1 MPTLSHDCPHCGI
14 KNNAFLGV
22 KSYANPAKKHYWTTL
37 FVCPSCGEGIVVEIW
52 DSGTGA
58 DPMIHVSEI
67 RQPMKNIASQK
78 FRIISIHPKPAVTE
92 IPAHLPER
100 VAKTFKEGCEII
112 NQSPTGACS
121 LFRKALEIG
130 LKDLSPEIEAWKLEK
145 RIDKMAAEHL
155 ITPSIQEWA
164 HQLRLDGNEALHESE
179 DPTIN
184 DARQMENL
192 TRFVLM
198 YIYTLPGQIAEARN
212 PAE

>member
-14 KNNAFLGV
+14 RNNAFLGV
-22 KSYANPAKKHYWTTL
+22 KSVPNLAKKYYWTTL
-37 FVCPSCGEGIVVEIW
+37 FICPSCGGGVVVEIS
-52 DSGTGA
+52 DGGTGI
-58 DPMIHVSEI
+58 DPMSQPADI
-67 RQPMKNIASQK
+67 RAPLHTNPS
-78 FRIISIHPKPAVTE
+78 FRFGIINIHPKPIATE
-92 IPAHLPER
+92 IPSHLPER
-100 VAKTFKEGCEII
+100 VGKTFKEGCEILQ
-112 NQSPTGACS
+112 QSPTGACS
-121 LFRKALEIG
+121 LFRKTLEIA

-145 RIDKMAAEHL
+145 RIDKMADQHL

-179 DPTIN
+179 DPTID
-184 DARQMENL
+184 DARQMESL